1 MYMKIETHQK
11 VAEIEVSYRP
21 SISNKPIIKTSLDSY
36 TELIN
41 FYSSETISLQEKFI
55 AMYVN
60 RCNRVIGVYEL
71 SKGGITWTVVDIRL
85 LLSVA
90 LKTVATSIILSHN
103 HPSGNLKPSKQDIDL
118 TQKIKAAAELM
129 DIKVMDHIILGTN
142 EFSYYSFADE
152 GIM

>member
-1 MYMKIETHQK
+1 
-11 VAEIEVSYRP
+11 
-21 SISNKPIIKTSLDSY
+21 
-36 TELIN
+36 
-41 FYSSETISLQEKFI
+41 
-55 AMYVN
+55 MYVN